1 MFESILTT
9 LIRQAALL
17 TGPQQEEFTTK
28 IAEALSTLI
37 NSTETEI
44 DNELVRSVALP
55 IGGTLI
61 EKLEGMVYVTTDHV
75 TRVRSQ
81 IRLPTGPAHLSH
93 RGGSCGSFI
102 SQPHCELYRGDLIP
116 QHLPPVG

>member
-44 DNELVRSVALP
+44 DNELIRSVALP

-61 EKLEGMVYVTTDHV
+61 EKLEGLV
-75 TRVRSQ
+75 
-81 IRLPTGPAHLSH
+81 
-93 RGGSCGSFI
+93 
-102 SQPHCELYRGDLIP
+102 
-116 QHLPPVG
+116 

>member
-1 MFESILTT
+1 MFESVIVSI
-9 LIRQAALL
+9 IRQAALL
-17 TGPQQEEFTTK
+17 TKAQQDEFTTK

-61 EKLEGMVYVTTDHV
+61 EKLEGLV
-75 TRVRSQ
+75 
-81 IRLPTGPAHLSH
+81 
-93 RGGSCGSFI
+93 
-102 SQPHCELYRGDLIP
+102 
-116 QHLPPVG
+116 

>member
-55 IGGTLI
+55 IGSALI
-61 EKLEGMVYVTTDHV
+61 GKLEGMV
-75 TRVRSQ
+75 
-81 IRLPTGPAHLSH
+81 
-93 RGGSCGSFI
+93 
-102 SQPHCELYRGDLIP
+102 
-116 QHLPPVG
+116 

>member
-1 MFESILTT
+1 MFESVIVSI
-9 LIRQAALL
+9 IRQAALL
-17 TGPQQEEFTTK
+17 TKAQQEEFTTK

-61 EKLEGMVYVTTDHV
+61 EKLEGLV
-75 TRVRSQ
+75 
-81 IRLPTGPAHLSH
+81 
-93 RGGSCGSFI
+93 
-102 SQPHCELYRGDLIP
+102 
-116 QHLPPVG
+116 